1 MASSG
6 GDGWGHLPFFFG
18 NITREEAEAH
28 LEEAGLGEGL
38 FLLRQ
43 SRSSLGGFSLSVSSG
58 GRVHH
63 YTIERDVSGAFAIS
77 GGRSHPGPAELCAF
91 HGREADG
98 LVCRLGDP
106 CVRPPG
112 LRPRAGPFEGLR
124 ETLIRDYV
132 RTTWNLQGQALE
144 QAILSQRPQL
154 EKLIATTAHEKMDW
168 FHGALTRSQAEDA
181 LLAAPRAEGKF
192 LVRSREPAGSFA
204 LCLLHGGRPL
214 HYRIDKDKAGKLSIP
229 DGKKFD
235 TLWQLVE
242 HYSYKA
248 DGLLR
253 ALDSAC
259 PRKHNGSDVLGSRPP
274 LPGDHPRAG
283 GLIGRLHS
291 FQRTKKSPSN
301 PLMRLYKETRDA
313 LAHAKIVPHAAGH
326 PHQAAVNRAES
337 AAELNPYVTQRGRR
351 GPGDAQQ
358 EEPVWALPM
367 DTAVYE
373 SPYADPEEL
382 RPDAVELDR
391 GLLTLE
397 DGELGAGNFGTV
409 RKGFYRMK
417 KVRSREP
424 AGSFA
429 LCLLHGG
436 RPLHYRID
444 KDKAGKL
451 SIPDGKKFDTLW
463 QLVEHYSYKA
473 DGLLRALD
481 SACPRKH
488 NGSDVLGSR
497 PPLPGDHPRA
507 GGLIGRLHSFQ
518 RTKKSPSNP
527 LMRLYKET
535 RDALAHAKIVPHAA
549 GHPGWGVQQGAP
561 PRDGGAHLVAIERPA
576 GGAHFVAID

>member
-192 LVRSREPAGSFA
+192 LLSRPGGRLSSVPEVRLKYRYKARIFLEESLSFGVLGEHGRGVTEHFGINVSAPTPDPRPLPSAPAGAGSRTRDRGRPPRPSPSPGRAPIVPASRPRPLPVRPCPLPVRPHPLPVCLRPLPIHPRSRPI
-204 LCLLHGGRPL
+204 HPPPL
-214 HYRIDKDKAGKLSIP
+214 PIHHAHFPS
-229 DGKKFD
+229 
-235 TLWQLVE
+235 
-242 HYSYKA
+242 A
-248 DGLLR
+248 R
-253 ALDSAC
+253 AHFPSTT
-259 PRKHNGSDVLGSRPP
+259 PTSRPP
-274 LPGDHPRAG
+274 A
-283 GLIGRLHS
+283 
-291 FQRTKKSPSN
+291 
-301 PLMRLYKETRDA
+301 
-313 LAHAKIVPHAAGH
+313 
-326 PHQAAVNRAES
+326 
-337 AAELNPYVTQRGRR
+337 
-351 GPGDAQQ
+351 
-358 EEPVWALPM
+358 
-367 DTAVYE
+367 
-373 SPYADPEEL
+373 
-382 RPDAVELDR
+382 
-391 GLLTLE
+391 
-397 DGELGAGNFGTV
+397 
-409 RKGFYRMK
+409 
-417 KVRSREP
+417 P
-424 AGSFA
+424 A
-429 LCLLHGG
+429 
-436 RPLHYRID
+436 
-444 KDKAGKL
+444 
-451 SIPDGKKFDTLW
+451 
-463 QLVEHYSYKA
+463 
-473 DGLLRALD
+473 
-481 SACPRKH
+481 
-488 NGSDVLGSR
+488 SR
-497 PPLPGDHPRA
+497 PPCPLPVHPRPLPIHHSHFPSA
-507 GGLIGRLHSFQ
+507 RVNFLSTRAHFLSTMPTSRPPIEDIDLISA
-518 RTKKSPSNP
+518 N
-527 LMRLYKET
+527 MEN
-535 RDALAHAKIVPHAA
+535 ALASVGGFCCGRSFVVDHQRLSGQGYCFSASLPPLLAAAAIEALDVMEDDPGLFQVLRKKCEQMHRALQGTPGLAVVGEPCSPALHLQLARPAA
-549 GHPGWGVQQGAP
+549 GARRDQVRILQRLVDYCLERGIALTQARYLDKEEKHLP
-561 PRDGGAHLVAIERPA
+561 PPSIRVSVSVEQTEAELERAALTLRRAAETLLP
-576 GGAHFVAID
+576 